1 MATNLDVGKYKNIL
15 EGTSVAPSL
24 NFMFVPSSQ
33 NKHAVAKC
41 CAQLGRCLRA
51 DVSYFLCCTGKRDVP
66 FPRATKE
73 IGDVSTQAT
82 SSSLREVFNLVFAA
96 FCDSRKTLEKMA
108 QPSHPCVKPGL
119 HNRQFFF
126 LVFSFLS
133 TRVSRPCSRP
143 KTRLTARRYSMSIGC
158 SLCYQCLFAK
168 SVLRSHFCLL
178 NEGW

>member
-1 MATNLDVGKYKNIL
+1 MATNLEVGKYKNI
-15 EGTSVAPSL
+15 EERACVAPSL
-24 NFMFVPSSQ
+24 NFMFVPSSR

-41 CAQLGRCLRA
+41 CAQLGRVVERLGQGA
-51 DVSYFLCCTGKRDVP
+51 GKGVGP
-66 FPRATKE
+66 AE
-73 IGDVSTQAT
+73 NA
-82 SSSLREVFNLVFAA
+82 SSFFAA

-119 HNRQFFF
+119 HNRQIFF

-133 TRVSRPCSRP
+133 TRVSRPCLRP

-158 SLCYQCLFAK
+158 SLCYQCLCAK

>member
-73 IGDVSTQAT
+73 IGDVCTQAT

-108 QPSHPCVKPGL
+108 QPSHPYPAYTTD
-119 HNRQFFF
+119 NFFSCLF
-126 LVFSFLS
+126 LPLDS
-133 TRVSRPCSRP
+133 RVSP
-143 KTRLTARRYSMSIGC
+143 
-158 SLCYQCLFAK
+158 
-168 SVLRSHFCLL
+168 LL
-178 NEGW
+178 APQTPSDRQTIQHVH

>member
-24 NFMFVPSSQ
+24 NFMFVPSSR

-41 CAQLGRCLRA
+41 CAQLGRVVERLGQGA
-51 DVSYFLCCTGKRDVP
+51 GKGVGP
-66 FPRATKE
+66 AE
-73 IGDVSTQAT
+73 NA
-82 SSSLREVFNLVFAA
+82 SSFFAA

-108 QPSHPCVKPGL
+108 QPSHPYLKPGL

-126 LVFSFLS
+126 VSSSFLS
-133 TRVSRPCSRP
+133 TRVSRPCLRP

-158 SLCYQCLFAK
+158 SLCYQCLYAK

>member
-1 MATNLDVGKYKNIL
+1 MAKNLDVGKYKNIL
-15 EGTSVAPSL
+15 GGTSVAPSL
-24 NFMFVPSSQ
+24 NFMFVPSSR

-41 CAQLGRCLRA
+41 CAQLGRVVERLGRGERGGHYRKC
-51 DVSYFLCCTGKRDVP
+51 FP
-66 FPRATKE
+66 F
-73 IGDVSTQAT
+73 
-82 SSSLREVFNLVFAA
+82 FAV

-108 QPSHPCVKPGL
+108 RPSHPCLKPGL
-119 HNRQFFF
+119 HNRQIFF
-126 LVFSFLS
+126 VSSSFLS

-143 KTRLTARRYSMSIGC
+143 KTRLTPRRYSMSIGW